1 MKNIFILL
9 FVAFIGINTFAQIT
23 ETCATGTIE
32 LKADNHQ
39 SGTLDW
45 EKSKDGVLWEKI
57 PNAHD
62 AIYTFETTEAAYYRA
77 VNKFTSCDPQPS
89 SVTFVQRPPV
99 ANAGQD
105 RLINDT
111 FVYLAANTA
120 LASTGTWTILEG
132 AGGTFTDPT
141 NPNDK
146 FTGVLGNTYKLQWT
160 LQNSCGTSSAIVNL
174 NFVTNQYYNKIVI
187 VDDTDTILSTPE
199 DLAAGNYNITFSSA
213 VNIDDQT
220 YIVGMVGNGF
230 LRKVNTVTQN
240 GNTFTM
246 TTSQGKLE
254 DILENGGFDLG
265 NIFSLSQSLTNAKN
279 ANAKQN
285 GYKLLS
291 SKPTR
296 AEILSNPK
304 FQQGV
309 HYFVMGEKESSVA
322 GMRLKKTTE
331 NTGDDN
337 FHFDF
342 LDKKIIDEP
351 ALGVTMSLKG
361 TMDFKPR
368 PNAFYNRSLTNPI
381 VSVSLDNA
389 TLVTKLTATLEV
401 NGERE
406 LVNREFNLFN
416 YQKIIA
422 VMVGP
427 LPVMITANV
436 DLEGVSSVKVAGSIV
451 AVHSITNT
459 ITTNAGIKY
468 ENGEWTSHYKDEITN
483 TMDNS
488 LDITGSL
495 TQTFEIGPKV
505 SFKVYDII
513 GPYVGAR
520 LTEDFKIRASNH
532 NAEAINWDATLDLGA
547 TATAGLSAEVLGK
560 TLFDCNQPWENRSM
574 YQIKFPNSI
583 EYVTGNN
590 QNYTFGVPMPVPVKV
605 RVMSNK
611 GFPVPGA
618 MVTFE
623 PAANVA
629 NNYVITDL
637 NGYASTIWTAS
648 EVGSSRL
655 TATVQD
661 SELKDIEGGP
671 IVFNATEDASLVCVD
686 SSLRAGYVMNDTK
699 ISPAAYLGAPPYTY
713 STDGV
718 NFSSLIPQMDLVPS
732 TTYTAIVRDIN
743 GCKASMNYYYPPLS
757 CNNANLQV
765 RLTAYGG
772 NISVVGNG
780 GTPPYTYDIDHSGI
794 FSTNTVFASVSR
806 GVHYITLKDAAG
818 CTKEAGIY
826 VTNSTTATLAY
837 FSINNTSPTAY
848 SPISLSNLSNNATSY
863 FWDFGDGTSSTEANP
878 SKTYTTIGT
887 YTISLTATNA
897 TVQNVFSKTIA
908 VGAMLPG
915 VLPTVTIGTQV
926 WTTKNLDVTTYSD
939 GTVIPQVT
947 DPTQWAALKT
957 GAWCYYNNN
966 ATNDTT
972 YGKLY
977 NWYAVA
983 GIHDTDPNTPNKKL
997 APTGYHIPTDA
1008 EWTTL
1013 ANFLGGAS
1021 VAGGKMKEAGTTHWY
1036 SPNAAAD
1043 NSSGFTGLPGGH
1055 RIYYGPFYD
1064 DGNGGYWWSSTE
1076 GYAAEAWYHTLWY
1089 GGGSLYR
1096 NNASKIVGFSVRC
1109 LRD

>member
-1 MKNIFILL
+1 MKKLITLVYLCF
-9 FVAFIGINTFAQIT
+9 FGINTFAQIT

-39 SGTLDW
+39 VGTLEW
-45 EKSKDGVLWEKI
+45 EKSKDGILWEKI
-57 PNAHD
+57 LNAHN
-62 AIYTFETTEAAYYRA
+62 ITYTFETTEAAYYRA
-77 VNKFTSCDPQPS
+77 VNKFTSCEPQPS
-89 SVTFVQRPPV
+89 EVTFVQRPPV

-111 FVYLAANTA
+111 FVYLAANKA

-132 AGGTFTDPT
+132 AGGAFTNPA

-146 FTGVLGNTYKLQWT
+146 FTGILGNTYKLQWT

-174 NFVTNQYYNKIVI
+174 NFVTNQYYSKIVI
-187 VDDTDTILSTPE
+187 VDDTDTILSTPA

-322 GMRLKKTTE
+322 GMRLKKTIE

-351 ALGVTMSLKG
+351 ALGVTMSLNG
-361 TMDFKPR
+361 TMDFKPH
-368 PNAFYNRSLTNPI
+368 PNAFYNRNIFNPI
-381 VSVSLDNA
+381 FSVSLDNA

-401 NGERE
+401 KGERE
-406 LVNREFNLFN
+406 LVNREFNLYN
-416 YQKIIA
+416 YRKIIA

-436 DLEGVSSVKVAGSIV
+436 DLEGVSSVKVDGSIKV
-451 AVHSITNT
+451 VHSITNT
-459 ITTNAGIKY
+459 ITTNAGIRY
-468 ENGEWTSHYKDEITN
+468 ENGEWTNHYEDKIEN
-483 TMDNS
+483 TMDTS

-520 LTEDFKIRASNH
+520 LTEDFSIRASNH
-532 NAEAINWDATLDLGA
+532 NVEAINWDATLDLGA
-547 TATAGLSAEVLGK
+547 NATVGVIAEGFG
-560 TLFDCNQPWENRSM
+560 TTFFDCNQPLGNRSL

-590 QNYTFGVPMPVPVKV
+590 QNYSFGVPMPEPVKV

-618 MVTFE
+618 MVTFA

-648 EVGSSRL
+648 DLGNSSL

-686 SSLRAGYVMNDTK
+686 SSLRVGYITSENK
-699 ISPAAYLGAPPYTY
+699 ISPSAQLGAPPYTY

-718 NFSSLIPQMDLVPS
+718 NFSSLIPKMDLVPGS
-732 TTYTAIVRDIN
+732 TYTATVRDTK
-743 GCKASMNYYYPPLS
+743 GCKASINYYYPPLS
-757 CNNANLQV
+757 CNNANLRI
-765 RLTAYGG
+765 RLTAFG
-772 NISVVGNG
+772 NNIAAVAQG
-780 GTPPYTYDIDHSGI
+780 GTPPYTYDLDRTGV
-794 FSTNTVFASVSR
+794 FGTNEVFRAVSR

-826 VTNSTTATLAY
+826 VTNSTAATIAY
-837 FSINNTSPTAY
+837 FKINNATNTAY
-848 SPISLSNLSNNATSY
+848 SPISISNLSNNAATY
-863 FWDFGDGTSSTEANP
+863 LWNFGDGTTSIEANP
-878 SKTYTTIGT
+878 SKTYTSAGT

-897 TVQNVFSKTIA
+897 SVQNVFSKTIVVA
-908 VGAMLPG
+908 AAIPA

-926 WTTKNLDVTTYSD
+926 WTSKNLDVTTYSD
-939 GTVIPQVT
+939 GTPIPQVT
-947 DPTQWAALKT
+947 DQTQWANLKT
-957 GAWCYYNNN
+957 GAWCYYNNDAAN
-966 ATNDTT
+966 GNT

-1013 ANFLGGAS
+1013 TTFLDGES
-1021 VAGGKMKEAGTTHWY
+1021 LAGGKMKSTGTSLWL
-1036 SPNAAAD
+1036 SPNTNAS
-1043 NSSGFTGLPGGH
+1043 NSSGFTGLPGGLCH
-1055 RIYYGPFYD
+1055 PLQGFFYL
-1064 DGNGGYWWSSTE
+1064 GNRGQWWSSTE
-1076 GYAAEAWYHTLWY
+1076 DGNLAYARRLNYDYNNTY
-1089 GGGSLYR
+1089 RGSANR
-1096 NNASKIVGFSVRC
+1096 NFCFSVRC